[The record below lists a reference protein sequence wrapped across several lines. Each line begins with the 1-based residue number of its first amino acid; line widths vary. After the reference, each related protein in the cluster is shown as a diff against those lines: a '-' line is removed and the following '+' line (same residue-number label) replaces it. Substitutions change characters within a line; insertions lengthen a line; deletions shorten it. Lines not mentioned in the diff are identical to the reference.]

1 MNYTQFY
8 LYLQYFHG
16 YSCKSLTAI
25 IMPCLISNHK
35 QWQKLQIMEIKS
47 VLAKNSQIPSYSL
60 RQQLKWTHKNIL
72 YNIFPNRRIFLKS
85 IWNLQLGSKVRVVF
99 LLDFYVFMHSIRVSI
114 RLIRSFIRIIKI
126 YSE

>member
-60 RQQLKWTHKNIL
+60 RQQLKWTHKKYSL
-72 YNIFPNRRIFLKS
+72 QYFPESTNFS
-85 IWNLQLGSKVRVVF
+85 E
-99 LLDFYVFMHSIRVSI
+99 
-114 RLIRSFIRIIKI
+114 I
-126 YSE
+126 YLEPATWK

>member
-35 QWQKLQIMEIKS
+35 QWQKLQIMESKS
-47 VLAKNSQIPSYSL
+47 VLAKKPANSFIFTEAATEVDAQKIF
-60 RQQLKWTHKNIL
+60 I
-72 YNIFPNRRIFLKS
+72 YNIFPNEIDEF
-85 IWNLQLGSKVRVVF
+85 F
-99 LLDFYVFMHSIRVSI
+99 
-114 RLIRSFIRIIKI
+114 
-126 YSE
+126 